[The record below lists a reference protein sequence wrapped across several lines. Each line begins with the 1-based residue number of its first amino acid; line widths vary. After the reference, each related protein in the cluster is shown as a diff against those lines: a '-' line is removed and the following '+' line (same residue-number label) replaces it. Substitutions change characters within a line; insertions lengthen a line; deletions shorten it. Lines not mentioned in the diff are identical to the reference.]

1 MKTNSAED
9 SLRLYRQLYQSGYGN
24 INTIVDVGIE
34 SFTRSL
40 INVFPDAHH
49 YLFEPGTVFNK
60 DIAESYK
67 NISHT
72 LINVALSD
80 HVGPAVISGHNRHY
94 SHEVGDIETEFTTLD
109 TYFNDKPD
117 VWTFDT
123 LVKIDTDGLELE
135 IIRGGTDFLKSVGML
150 MVESTTAGIL
160 GTCQAM
166 TDLNFELWDITSP
179 CYYYSQLFQADL
191 LFINQRLK
199 NTVGNSTFR
208 TQDHPFD
215 MSQWINGEIL

>member
-1 MKTNSAED
+1 MKINSAQD
-9 SLRLYRQLYQSGYGN
+9 SLQLYKQLYNSSYGD
-24 INTIVDVGIE
+24 INTIVDVGVE
-34 SFTRSL
+34 CFTRPL

-80 HVGPAVISGHNRHY
+80 HVGPAVISGYNRHY
-94 SHEVGDIETEFTTLD
+94 SHEVGDIVTEFTTLD
-109 TYFNDKPD
+109 TYFNDKPA

-150 MVESTTAGIL
+150 MVESTPAGIL
-160 GTCQAM
+160 GTCQTMA
-166 TDLNFELWDITSP
+166 DLKFELWDMTSP
-179 CYYYSQLFQADL
+179 CYYYRQLFQFDL

-199 NTVGNSTFR
+199 NIVDNATFR
-208 TQDHPFD
+208 PQDRPFT
-215 MSQWINGEIL
+215 MSQWVNGELL